1 MLDPWDCTDRAFD
14 QMCEEAYNRNR
25 SIRNRKKERGKM
37 ISRAPAS
44 RYRELDKRVDKFMNI
59 YEFELGDRFYLY
71 DTFVDKYVM
80 EVTHPRKGAISY
92 SPAVFTIINPKD
104 KSEPFIKFY
113 DDSNDERSLSVLKR
127 LCQSIVASFA
137 RDIEMY
143 SNHQLD
149 KELFQYKIIRFGNM
163 GPTELKKNSFIEYKD
178 DTEDPKSIEEMIRSV
193 CQLYNIFPG
202 RSFYIYNIEE
212 KIYRS
217 ETVIQDDD
225 EVRVLPVK
233 FTYENNDIESEK
245 PEESE
250 YIKTVFRQ
258 IYEDFFI
265 RNSGATKYRLVR
277 SDRMKEKDL
286 AGYSVVNM
294 KNLQPIIKNPLEI
307 KLIENGIKRDNEY
320 YNHFYLRACALNKDS
335 WNVLAKLDGNSLI
348 MIEFMYDADD
358 GLVATNIDMFELD
371 VSKLKSLEEEIL
383 TGELVPVDIDTWHE
397 KMKKSKQA
405 GLCISSFD
413 MLDKKTP

>member
-1 MLDPWDCTDRAFD
+1 M
-14 QMCEEAYNRNR
+14 N
-25 SIRNRKKERGKM
+25 SK
-37 ISRAPAS
+37 APEY
-44 RYRELDKRVDKFMNI
+44 RYRILDKRVEKFMNV
-59 YEFELGDRFYLY
+59 YKFELGDRFYLY
-71 DTFVDKYVM
+71 DTFIDRYVM
-80 EVTHPRKGAISY
+80 EVTHPRKGIVSY
-92 SPAVFTIINPKD
+92 SPAVFTIVNPKD
-104 KSEPFIKFY
+104 RSEPFIQFY
-113 DDSNDERSLSVLKR
+113 DADTDERTPSVLTR
-127 LCQSIVASFA
+127 LFYGIAA
-137 RDIEMY
+137 AIERDLEMY
-143 SNHQLD
+143 NKHQLD
-149 KELFQYKIIRFGNM
+149 KELFQYKIISYGRM
-163 GPTELKKNSFIEYKD
+163 GSTELKKNSFIEYKD
-178 DTEDPKSIEEMIRSV
+178 DIEDLKSIEEMIRSV

-217 ETVIQDDD
+217 STVTQAD
-225 EVRVLPVK
+225 EVRVLPVE
-233 FTYENNDIESEK
+233 FTYENNDISSK
-245 PEESE
+245 KKDESE
-250 YIKTVFRQ
+250 YIRTVFRQ

-265 RNSGATKYRLVR
+265 RKSGATKYRLVR
-277 SDRMKEKDL
+277 SDHMKEKDL
-286 AGYSVVNM
+286 AGYSLANIQKVEPV
-294 KNLQPIIKNPLEI
+294 IKNSLEI

-320 YNHFYLRACALNKDS
+320 YHHFYLRACALNKDS

-397 KMKKSKQA
+397 KMKKSEQA

>member
-1 MLDPWDCTDRAFD
+1 
-14 QMCEEAYNRNR
+14 
-25 SIRNRKKERGKM
+25 M
-37 ISRAPAS
+37 ISRVPAS
-44 RYRELDKRVDKFMNI
+44 RYRELDKRVDKFMNV
-59 YEFELGDRFYLY
+59 YKFELGDRFYLY
-71 DTFVDKYVM
+71 DTFTDRYVM
-80 EVTHPRKGAISY
+80 EVTHPRKGVISY
-92 SPAVFTIINPKD
+92 SPAVFTIVNPKD
-104 KSEPFIKFY
+104 RSEPFIQFY
-113 DDSNDERSLSVLKR
+113 NSDTDERMPNVLFR
-127 LCQSIVASFA
+127 LWQGISASID
-137 RDIEMY
+137 RDLEMY
-143 SNHQLD
+143 SKHQLD
-149 KELFQYKIIRFGNM
+149 KELFQYKIVGYGKIGS
-163 GPTELKKNSFIEYKD
+163 TELKKNSFIEYKD
-178 DTEDPKSIEEMIRSV
+178 DIEDLKSIEEMIRSV

-307 KLIENGIKRDNEY
+307 KLIENGIKYDNEY
-320 YNHFYLRACALNKDS
+320 YHHFYLRACALNKDS